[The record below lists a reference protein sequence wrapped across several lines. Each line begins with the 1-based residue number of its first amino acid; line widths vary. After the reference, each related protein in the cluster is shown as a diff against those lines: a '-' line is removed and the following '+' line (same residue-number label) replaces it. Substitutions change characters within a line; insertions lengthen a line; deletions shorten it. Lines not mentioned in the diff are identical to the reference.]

1 MLFRIALTVLVVI
14 AVGLVGW
21 RISVADNSAPHSD
34 TAAPAPTGSDY
45 YMRDATI
52 YQINPQ
58 GQLTYR
64 AQLGKTLHYPDDSAR
79 LRDIRVHY
87 QAGTGATWVLEAA
100 RGRIP
105 AGSSDLHLSG
115 GVTLQTTK
123 PNAKNMVV
131 HTDNVWVHTKTDV
144 IETRAH
150 VIARAPER
158 TIDADGLRINL
169 VTNQF
174 KLLDNVQVRYAP

>member
-1 MLFRIALTVLVVI
+1 MLFRTALALLIVI

-21 RISVADNSAPHSD
+21 RI
-34 TAAPAPTGSDY
+34 AALDGTTRHDDAAEPAPVGSDY

-52 YQINPQ
+52 YQINAQ

-64 AQLGKTLHYPDDSAR
+64 VHLGKTLHYPNDSAR

-87 QAGTGATWVLEAA
+87 KTGKQGTWVLEAA

-105 AGSSDLHLSG
+105 AGSRDLHLTG
-115 GVTLQTTK
+115 GVTLYTAK
-123 PNAKNMVV
+123 PNSKNMVV
-131 HTDNVWVHTKTDV
+131 HTDNVWVHTQRDL

-150 VIARAPER
+150 VVARAPAR

-169 VTNQF
+169 ETNQL
-174 KLLDNVQVRYAP
+174 KLLNNVQVRYTP